1 MSATFTL
8 LALLACTDDNVKTE
22 PTGLWIPPLL
32 EGDTFDLTLSESSKT
47 LLDGDATPTYGYNG
61 EAFWG
66 PTLRMTRGDAVQM
79 HVTNDLRMDDT
90 TAHWHGFHI
99 PAAADGGP
107 HQPIAPGDTW
117 SPSFTVMNHAG
128 TYWYHPHLHMMTME
142 QLALG
147 AGGLLLVDD
156 DEEGA
161 LALPRTYG
169 VDDLPL
175 VLTSR
180 RFNDDNS
187 FDTEAVYGD
196 VMLTNGT
203 PGAFVTLPA
212 NVVRLRILNAEIER
226 SYNLGFSDDRTFWVI
241 ATDGGLVDAPIPVT
255 RLPMSVGE
263 RYEVLVDLSDLPEGG
278 SIDLQ
283 SFNGGQ
289 APGFPGGEP
298 NQDGEF
304 GSLLNDTTFDVLH
317 INVGASDADG
327 VDNVPATLV
336 SNDLWEE
343 GDATVERTIAITDEG
358 PGTPFSF
365 DNQGYDEDVIN
376 QHVRLGDTEKWTIT
390 NNRTF
395 GHSFHIHDVQFTVVS
410 RSSGEV
416 AEHERGWKD
425 TVFLSPNERVSFVAR
440 FEDFASATDPYMYHC
455 HMANHEDGVAAGAT
469 THGGGLM
476 GQFLVE

>member
-1 MSATFTL
+1 MSGLFTL
-8 LALLACTDDNVKTE
+8 LALAACDGTSKGVETE
-22 PTGLWIPPLL
+22 PSGLWIPPLL

-47 LLDGDATPTYGYNG
+47 FLDGDATPTYGYNG

-79 HVTNDLRMDDT
+79 NVTNDLRMDET
-90 TAHWHGFHI
+90 TAHWHGFHL

-107 HQPIAPGDTW
+107 HQPIAPGETW
-117 SPSFTVMNHAG
+117 SPSFTVLNQAG

-142 QLALG
+142 QLAMG
-147 AGGLLLVDD
+147 AGGLILVDD
-156 DEEGA
+156 DEEAA

-180 RFNDDNS
+180 SFNDDNT

-196 VMLTNGT
+196 VMVTNGT
-203 PGAFVTLPA
+203 PSAFVTLPA
-212 NVVRLRILNAEIER
+212 SVVRLRILNAETER

-241 ATDGGLVDAPIPVT
+241 ATDGGLVDAPVPVT
-255 RLPMSVGE
+255 RLPLSVGE
-263 RYEVLVDLSDLPEGG
+263 RYEVLVDLTDLSSGDAL
-278 SIDLQ
+278 DLQ

-289 APGFPGGEP
+289 AQGFPGGEP
-298 NQDGEF
+298 NQSGEF
-304 GSLLNDTTFDVLH
+304 GSLLNNTTFDVLH
-317 INVGASDADG
+317 INVGAPLDGG
-327 VDNVPATLV
+327 VDSIPSTLIT
-336 SNDLWEE
+336 NDLW
-343 GDATVERTIAITDEG
+343 GAADATVERTVTITDEG
-358 PGTPFSF
+358 PGSPFTF
-365 DNQGYDEDVIN
+365 DNQGYDEEVIN
-376 QHVRLGDTEKWTIT
+376 QYVRLGDTEKWTIT

-395 GHSFHIHDVQFTVVS
+395 GHSFHIHDVQFSIVS

-455 HMANHEDGVAAGAT
+455 HMANHEDG
-469 THGGGLM
+469 GLM